1 MRQTEELAS
10 VVDTVRG
17 PVKIERELEEFV
29 PEIGGDRKDFSAT
42 KVPMWYPAV
51 SRGRSLLSLPRG
63 VDGTS
68 PIQTQSL

>member
-29 PEIGGDRKDFSAT
+29 PEIGGDREGFLGDEGSDEVLRRVWRTLA
-42 KVPMWYPAV
+42 AIAAA
-51 SRGRSLLSLPRG
+51 RR
-63 VDGTS
+63 
-68 PIQTQSL
+68 

>member
-42 KVPMWYPAV
+42 KVPTRYSAV
-51 SRGRSLLSLPRG
+51 SGGRSLLPLPRG
-63 VDGTS
+63 VDGTA
-68 PIQTQSL
+68 PIQRQSL